1 MAYGFTGVMMASV
14 MKERMNDGKRKNIC
28 GSDRTDDTVLICS
41 NVKVCRI
48 FFIVCEASPDA
59 EFYELTDE
67 NIDHFFGE

>member
-14 MKERMNDGKRKNIC
+14 MKGRMI
-28 GSDRTDDTVLICS
+28 
-41 NVKVCRI
+41 
-48 FFIVCEASPDA
+48 FIVCEASPDA